1 MRHDSEE
8 PAIRLGAERE
18 GDAAW
23 IWHAEIDADGAA
35 SLHELRLSWAD
46 YNVFSPDG
54 TRTPADVGRAVL
66 RFFARHRAEFPLRER
81 LDAAMARMRIAGAD
95 REILGYLERP
105 VG

>member
-1 MRHDSEE
+1 MASDGAE
-8 PAIRLGAERE
+8 PSIRLGAERE
-18 GDAAW
+18 AEQAW
-23 IWHAEIDADGAA
+23 IWHASIDAAEGS

-46 YNVFSPDG
+46 YNVFCPDG

-95 REILGYLERP
+95 REIRGYLERP
-105 VG
+105 AG